1 MRSAFARHAAIIG
14 IAAGTLASFAG
25 AQTKGV
31 THGVRPPRLVIRN
44 AMIVDG
50 NGTPARGPVDI
61 VLDGNRIS
69 QVVPLDPVAL
79 RRGDARRPAGDAQID
94 ATGKYV
100 LPGLINNHT
109 HMQSNRSGESMG
121 GFEYYMK
128 MELANGI
135 TTVREVGA
143 ESNKGSVDLREK

>member
-1 MRSAFARHAAIIG
+1 MRSAFIRHAAIIG
-14 IAAGTLASFAG
+14 IAAGTLTSLAA

-69 QVVPLDPVAL
+69 QIVPLDPVAL

-100 LPGLINNHT
+100 IPGGIDAHV
-109 HMQSNRSGESMG
+109 H
-121 GFEYYMK
+121 
-128 MELANGI
+128 MELPFGPADDVMVSSDTFATPCKC
-135 TTVREVGA
+135 TTYGPV
-143 ESNKGSVDLREK
+143 